1 MLQSDDPRPGH
12 DGDASYRALVE
23 NANSIILRW
32 SVDGRI
38 ALLNECGQR
47 FFGYTADEIVGRHV
61 VGTIV
66 PPTDSGGRDLQQ
78 YIAEICAS
86 PEAFGHSINEN
97 MRRNGERAWV
107 SWTNRVVRDQAGRVV
122 EFVSVGVDVTESR
135 RAVEALE
142 QSEARYRALFER
154 VPVGIVYAD
163 ASSRYLD
170 ANDCICQMLGYSRD
184 ELIGLHASDIVV
196 PAEIPQ
202 IQSALNE
209 IRDQSDHRREWQFR
223 RKNGTVFSAE
233 VTATTMPDGTLL
245 GMIRDTTALHERER
259 EVARVSRLYNALSQV
274 NQAIVRV
281 KTRDVL
287 LRTVCEVLVKHGGFR
302 MAWVGWHEAASRRLL
317 PVAECGDESGYLAS
331 IEVSTDDRPEGS
343 GPSGT
348 AFRTG
353 RPYVSNDL
361 RHDGAAT
368 PWRAELARR
377 DYHSS
382 AAFPIRVGGEV
393 CGTLS
398 VYADKADFFHD
409 QEMTLLQEAAA
420 DISVALDNFARDEAR
435 RLAEATLR
443 SEQQFS
449 HSMIESMP
457 GVVYLYDLAG
467 RFLRW
472 NQDFEKVSGF
482 SAEAIARMHPLDFV
496 AGEDKA
502 RVEARIAEV
511 FATGESSIEAS
522 FVSRDGRQ
530 HPYYFT
536 GRRVEFQDR
545 ICLVGVGIDI
555 SERKQAEAER
565 ERRHRA
571 EAADRIKSAFLA
583 SMSHELRTP
592 LNSIVGFTGILLQ
605 GLAGPL
611 NPEQGKQL
619 DMVRTSARHLL
630 ALVNDVL
637 DISKIEAG
645 QLEVGR
651 SRFDIARSIAK
662 VAALVRPQVEA
673 KGLALRVEVPPGLP
687 SAVSDERRF
696 EQILLNLLSNA
707 VQFTE
712 RGQVTLAA
720 ELIQGPGAAGD
731 GQAPAAVRLCVSD
744 TGIGI
749 KAEDL
754 PRLFQPFRQ
763 VESGLA
769 RRHEG
774 TGLGLA
780 ISRRLAVLMGGEI
793 DAESEWGKGSRF
805 QVTLP
810 LEGPVPS

>member
-1 MLQSDDPRPGH
+1 MRPGEQAAAGCRARELPTPPH
-12 DGDASYRALVE
+12 DRHYYSPTASPDGPRTNMSQTDDLLTGRHGEASYRALVE

-47 FFGYTADEIVGRHV
+47 FFGYAADEIVGRHV

-66 PPTDSGGRDLQQ
+66 PATDSGGRDLHS

-122 EFVSVGVDVTESR
+122 EFVSIGVDVTESR
-135 RAVEALE
+135 LAAEELKK
-142 QSEARYRALFER
+142 SEARYRALFER

-163 ASSRYLD
+163 AGSHFLD
-170 ANDCICQMLGYSRD
+170 ANDSICHMLGYSRE
-184 ELIGLHASDIVV
+184 ELIRLQPADIVMPV
-196 PAEIPQ
+196 EAPQ
-202 IQSALNE
+202 IPSALDE
-209 IRDQSDHRREWQFR
+209 IRLRGEHHREWQLR
-223 RKNGTVFSAE
+223 RKDGTLLFAE

-259 EVARVSRLYNALSQV
+259 EVA
-274 NQAIVRV
+274 
-281 KTRDVL
+281 
-287 LRTVCEVLVKHGGFR
+287 
-302 MAWVGWHEAASRRLL
+302 
-317 PVAECGDESGYLAS
+317 
-331 IEVSTDDRPEGS
+331 
-343 GPSGT
+343 
-348 AFRTG
+348 
-353 RPYVSNDL
+353 
-361 RHDGAAT
+361 
-368 PWRAELARR
+368 
-377 DYHSS
+377 
-382 AAFPIRVGGEV
+382 
-393 CGTLS
+393 
-398 VYADKADFFHD
+398 
-409 QEMTLLQEAAA
+409 
-420 DISVALDNFARDEAR
+420 ARDEAR
-435 RLAEATLR
+435 RRAEATLH

-457 GVVYLYDLAG
+457 GVVYLYDMAG

-472 NQDFEKVSGF
+472 NQDFEKVTGY
-482 SAEAIARMHPLDFV
+482 SAGEIAGMHPLDFFSD
-496 AGEDKA
+496 EDKP
-502 RVEARIAEV
+502 RIEARIAEV
-511 FATGESSIEAS
+511 FATGESAIEAS
-522 FVSRDGRQ
+522 FVSRDGRSW
-530 HPYYFT
+530 PYYFT
-536 GRRVEFQDR
+536 GRRVVFRDLT
-545 ICLVGVGIDI
+545 CLVGVGIDI

-565 ERRHRA
+565 DRRHRA

-611 NPEQGKQL
+611 NAEQGKQL

-630 ALVNDVL
+630 AVVNDVL

-645 QLEVGR
+645 QLEVR
-651 SRFDIARSIAK
+651 RARFDISRSIGK
-662 VAALVRPQVEA
+662 VAGIVRPQVEA
-673 KGLALRVEVPPGLP
+673 KGLELRVELPPELA

-707 VQFTE
+707 VKFTE

-720 ELIQGPGAAGD
+720 QLIDWTGPAGAG
-731 GQAPAAVRLCVSD
+731 PAQPAIRLSVTD

-749 KAEDL
+749 DAEEL
-754 PRLFQPFRQ
+754 PQLFQPFRQ
-763 VESGLA
+763 VDSGLA

-780 ISRRLAVLMGGEI
+780 ICRRLAVLMGGEI
-793 DAESEWGKGSRF
+793 DAESELGKGSRF
-805 QVTLP
+805 VVTLP
-810 LEGPVPS
+810 LERPVSS